1 MRHQPIGRGRPFLH
15 ARGLEMAAQH
25 AHIRKMSCDRLALQS
40 RKVKQVISGD
50 FSIEVESLRQIMER
64 LDDLAMEA
72 LQEYISSKD
81 PLDREMEKRVH
92 RARRAVAKAIGEL
105 EMTEQQ

>member
-1 MRHQPIGRGRPFLH
+1 MN
-15 ARGLEMAAQH
+15 
-25 AHIRKMSCDRLALQS
+25 S
-40 RKVKQVISGD
+40 R
-50 FSIEVESLRQIMER
+50 EVEQVYSSDLSVEVETLRQIMER

-72 LQEYISSKD
+72 LGEYISSKD

-105 EMTEQQ
+105 EGTDHDEF